1 MVGIILINKPQ
12 NYTSFDIIAILRKKL
27 GEKKIGHMGTLDP
40 MATGVLPI
48 LLGSTAKFQIFV
60 PENKK
65 EYIAKIKFGIVT
77 DTWDMHGKILSQNG
91 SNVTKSQLE
100 NILINFKGSIDQIP
114 PMYSAIK
121 QNGKKLCDLA
131 RKGTVVERK
140 PRKVFIN
147 DIELIDFNQ
156 EIQEATIKVGCS
168 KGTYIRSLCFDI
180 GNALGCG
187 ASMGDLCRTISNGF
201 SIDESVDIE
210 KIRNMEKSEII
221 SRYILPTERLF
232 SENKS
237 VLIDDVQERMF
248 RNGISLNL
256 EYLETNLN
264 ADDNDKIIK
273 IYNGKKFVGISKLII
288 KDNILKF
295 LKCENQS

>member
-1 MVGIILINKPQ
+1 
-12 NYTSFDIIAILRKKL
+12 
-27 GEKKIGHMGTLDP
+27 
-40 MATGVLPI
+40 
-48 LLGSTAKFQIFV
+48 
-60 PENKK
+60 
-65 EYIAKIKFGIVT
+65 
-77 DTWDMHGKILSQNG
+77 
-91 SNVTKSQLE
+91 
-100 NILINFKGSIDQIP
+100 
-114 PMYSAIK
+114 
-121 QNGKKLCDLA
+121 
-131 RKGTVVERK
+131 
-140 PRKVFIN
+140 
-147 DIELIDFNQ
+147 
-156 EIQEATIKVGCS
+156 
-168 KGTYIRSLCFDI
+168 
-180 GNALGCG
+180 
-187 ASMGDLCRTISNGF
+187 MGDLCRTISNGF

>member
-156 EIQEATIKVGCS
+156 EIQEAIIKVGCS